1 MRVGRPDREGQ
12 ALTRAL
18 CTFQTYKDGRLM
30 VCTLPAGH
38 VHNPEERQHLLWAGK
53 KKGNR

>member
-1 MRVGRPDREGQ
+1 MS
-12 ALTRAL
+12 RAL